1 MLEMANMRSAMF
13 ESKIYKGCIQPQPR
27 GSSPT
32 RKRMVYGFVCRGRL
46 SDSGCELWWRVPQLF
61 NVLLNTWKQLNGE
74 DLTCFR
80 FSRLKRA
87 TRQSPTPFSL
97 LLSLSFLLDV
107 IGSNFSIILALSDRI
122 PLLLLERNPF
132 QFPRFKRWLFL

>member
-1 MLEMANMRSAMF
+1 MLEMANLRIAMF

-32 RKRMVYGFVCRGRL
+32 RKSMVYGFVCCGRL
-46 SDSGCELWWRVPQLF
+46 SDSGYELWWRVPQLF

-80 FSRLKRA
+80 FSRLRLA
-87 TRQSPTPFSL
+87 TRQSPTPLSPPFSL
-97 LLSLSFLLDV
+97 FPIGCRRLKLLHNTCSWFPSKT
-107 IGSNFSIILALSDRI
+107 NILR
-122 PLLLLERNPF
+122 
-132 QFPRFKRWLFL
+132 